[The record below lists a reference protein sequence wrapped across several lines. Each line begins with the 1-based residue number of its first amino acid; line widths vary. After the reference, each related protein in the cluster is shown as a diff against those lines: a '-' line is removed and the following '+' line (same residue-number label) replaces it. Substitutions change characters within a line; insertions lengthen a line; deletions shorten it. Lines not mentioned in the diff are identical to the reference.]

1 MSQGKIGGLLLAAIA
16 VVVVLGSYLAG
27 FYNRVVKLDQ
37 SVSAAWAQVQTQYQR
52 RFDLIPNL
60 VESVK
65 GIFDQEQEVFLGIA
79 DARTRYAGAATLDEQ
94 VAAAGEVESALARL
108 LVVLENYP
116 ELRSSENVTRLMDE
130 LAGTENRVA
139 VERRRFNESVQ
150 TFNVAIVTFPQ
161 NLLARL
167 FGFEPKP
174 FFEAAEGAET
184 VPTVDFSE

>member
-16 VVVVLGSYLAG
+16 VVVILGSYLAG